1 MKRKLFAISLVLALL
16 ASAYAAY
23 ACLSTRGIRVYLMGT
38 RMGAV
43 LAGTWQLALLAAVIL
58 WIPAAITLIRK
69 VRGMRRHSPVPT
81 EDQTATEIVA
91 DEEDPEATELLEPRG
106 SAREATELLEPRG
119 SAGEATE
126 LLGPQESAEKEMGL
140 PKPVKDATDAVFAES
155 PVKRPAAPARG
166 EPSQR
171 FCPNCGHPVSG
182 KRFCARCG
190 AKTGE

>member
-106 SAREATELLEPRG
+106 SAGEATELLE
-119 SAGEATE
+119 
-126 LLGPQESAEKEMGL
+126 PQESAEKEMGL